1 MRYNFNLVIGDYFG
15 EGHGKT
21 QSFHAGADKPM
32 EDVLKAQTQII
43 AKTGIDLHS
52 FANKFEDNLIPADVV
67 QQLKDLSYPFNTELY
82 EDEMGLHFQTA
93 DTQADCPE
101 EMAAIWLFLLNCV
114 DPDLNCSLEPIPELF
129 GEYGAGSIGYG
140 LFPGMS

>member
-43 AKTGIDLHS
+43 AKTGI
-52 FANKFEDNLIPADVV
+52 EDNLIPADVV
-67 QQLKDLSYPFNTELY
+67 QQLKDLGYPFNTELY

>member
-67 QQLKDLSYPFNTELY
+67 QQLKDLGYPFNTELY

-93 DTQADCPE
+93 DTQAD
-101 EMAAIWLFLLNCV
+101 
-114 DPDLNCSLEPIPELF
+114 
-129 GEYGAGSIGYG
+129 
-140 LFPGMS
+140 